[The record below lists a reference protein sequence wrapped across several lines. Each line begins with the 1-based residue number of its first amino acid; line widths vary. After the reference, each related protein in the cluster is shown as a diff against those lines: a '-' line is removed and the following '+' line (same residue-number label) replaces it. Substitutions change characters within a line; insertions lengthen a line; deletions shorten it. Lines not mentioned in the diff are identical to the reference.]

1 MEKDKIKKLLREGG
15 ETNQISRIAIF
26 DFDGTTMDTLTPET
40 GIPIYKAKTGKDWP
54 FKGWWGRAESLNM
67 NIFDFKP
74 LPEVKAAFNKER
86 ANNNTLMVSLTGRRK
101 KLSGEVEAVLHANGY
116 RFDRYLYNYG
126 ADTLSNKIEQITNL
140 LKEFPTVRTIYMADD
155 RNEHVPVFKE
165 FLDKLVKSGRLDDYD
180 FTHVYN
186 EQWTK

>member
-26 DFDGTTMDTLTPET
+26 DFDGTTMDTLTPEI
-40 GIPIYKAKTGKDWP
+40 GKPIYKEKTGEDWP

-67 NIFDFKP
+67 DIFPFKP
-74 LPEVKAAFNKER
+74 LPEIKSAFNKER
-86 ANNNTLMVSLTGRRK
+86 ASNNTLMVSLTGRRK
-101 KLSGEVEAVLHANGY
+101 KLSGEVEAILHANGY
-116 RFDRYLYNYG
+116 KFDRYLYNYG

-140 LKEFPTVRTIYMADD
+140 LKEFPTVRTIALWDD
-155 RNEHVPVFKE
+155 RKSHFDTFNEFGKS
-165 FLDKLVKSGRLDDYD
+165 LVNGGRLDH
-180 FTHVYN
+180 FKLNEVFN